1 MFSWGEGRKLDD
13 LKEKFW
19 VAALSNFGSNGHL
32 TRKVSTHYS
41 QLVTLNSTKQ
51 IRRRYRILPALVVD
65 FVLPTLLILCC
76 SDIQNLRLIQ
86 HLMMEA

>member
-1 MFSWGEGRKLDD
+1 MFWTLSLSFSRRGRAIVSILWATDLKTKNGQHGMFSWGEGRKLDD

-41 QLVTLNSTKQ
+41 ELVTQLYQAN
-51 IRRRYRILPALVVD
+51 
-65 FVLPTLLILCC
+65 
-76 SDIQNLRLIQ
+76 
-86 HLMMEA
+86 